1 MSDEIRILD
10 LLAKYG
16 KGSLYGDAKDW
27 ESLKKREREV
37 EDFKLFCSRR
47 TSPENY
53 ILMFGE
59 REQWPED
66 TDWSKVEKLFETL
79 YGEYYETQGSED

>member
-1 MSDEIRILD
+1 MSDEIRVLD

-27 ESLKKREREV
+27 ESLKER

-59 REQWPED
+59 REQWPEN
-66 TDWSKVEKLFETL
+66 TDWSEVESIFENL
-79 YGEYYETQGSED
+79 YDEYQRRKGGDKHE